1 MTRVLIVEDDAALRR
16 GLADLLTLE
25 GFVCEVAAD
34 GAEGLAQHQTFQ
46 PDFCI
51 VDVAMPTMDGMTL
64 CRALRRGGALT
75 PILLLTARGDEIDRV
90 IGLEAG
96 ADDYVPKPFG
106 PRELVARMRAILR
119 RCAPPPAAPPA
130 AAPPAADPPPANL
143 PADRFAIGE
152 VEVDRR
158 ALKARRADG
167 TESDLTP
174 RELKILELLARRA
187 GEAVSRD
194 DIFDYCWGRDF
205 MPNSRALDQSI
216 SVLRRKIERD
226 PTNPRVIR
234 TVHGVGYRH
243 QPA

>member
-1 MTRVLIVEDDAALRR
+1 MTAVRVLIAEDDAHLRR

-25 GFVCEVAAD
+25 GFDCVAAAD
-34 GAEGLAQHQTFQ
+34 GAQALAQFAACT

-51 VDVAMPTMDGMTL
+51 IDVAMPEMDGLTL
-64 CRALRRGGALT
+64 CRALRQRGAAT

-96 ADDYVPKPFG
+96 ADDYVAKPFG

-119 RCAPPPAAPPA
+119 RCPPPAPA
-130 AAPPAADPPPANL
+130 VDPTPVETANFRLGAATVDP
-143 PADRFAIGE
+143 
-152 VEVDRR
+152 R

-167 TESDLTP
+167 TEADLTM
-174 RELKILELLARRA
+174 REVKILALLLRRA

-194 DIFDYCWGRDF
+194 DIFDDCWGRDF

-216 SVLRRKIERD
+216 SVLRRKIEID
-226 PTNPRVIR
+226 PANPEIIR

-243 QPA
+243 QP